1 MRKSAAFL
9 LCAAAFALASV
20 PANAT
25 VGIGCTGMTTDAGVD
40 ILFGAG
46 PVPNFL
52 EVTVVAAGQKISTRA
67 QDGFTEANIAQAYD
81 DGEMV
86 RVDLMDVQAER
97 LLAAIRFIRADDKAG
112 PLQIGYVQL
121 PDTAP
126 IAITCEGP

>member
-1 MRKSAAFL
+1 MLPNLNEKTALDSSLVNGVSSADL
-9 LCAAAFALASV
+9 TAS
-20 PANAT
+20 
-25 VGIGCTGMTTDAGVD
+25 
-40 ILFGAG
+40 
-46 PVPNFL
+46 
-52 EVTVVAAGQKISTRA
+52 AGQKISTRA